1 MDQPSS
7 SSPQR
12 EHPVSQDEEMDQ
24 IVSQMEWDDE
34 GHVGVESR
42 DDEGPQVG
50 QGAWVG
56 GQWHDLID
64 PHPLPHRESRSKL
77 EFDPEYVANPSQ
89 VMTTRLL
96 TIEHLVYIFIDYA

>member
-50 QGAWVG
+50 QKAWVV
-56 GQWHDLID
+56 GQWHDPID
-64 PHPLPHRESRSKL
+64 PHPFPPRESHSRL
-77 EFDPEYVANPSQ
+77 EFDLDYVSNPSQ
-89 VMTTRLL
+89 IMTMLLL
-96 TIEHLVYIFIDYA
+96 TTEHLLYIS